1 MSKVLVVANETL
13 GGQSLI
19 DAVLPRAEKGEEFVV
34 VVPATRPRHGDI
46 IYLEA
51 VQDAAQVRIDLA
63 TSFMA
68 EHGVKIDGEV
78 GDPDAF
84 HAAMDAVRE
93 WNPSEIIVSTHPE
106 TRSGWLRKDLVDH
119 LREETG
125 LPVHHVV
132 TDLQTEGLPFKVTL
146 VIANETV
153 SGPELKDRLKAKAA
167 ETGEQDGKLDVFIVI
182 VPQKGGHGRH
192 TREARRRL
200 DSTLNDLE
208 EGGLLVAGMI
218 GDPDPYTAVMNAL
231 NTFHV
236 DDVVIST
243 FPETRSG
250 WLRNDLIKRVQ
261 GATALPV
268 EHVVVDLDAAKA
280 GSA

>member
-1 MSKVLVVANETL
+1 VSKVLVVANETL
-13 GGQSLI
+13 GGKALI
-19 DAVLPRAEKGEEFVV
+19 EAVLPRAEQGDEFVI

-46 IYLEA
+46 VYLEA
-51 VQDAAQVRIDLA
+51 VRDAAQVRIDLA
-63 TSFMA
+63 KSFMS
-68 EHGVKIDGEV
+68 EHGMKIEGEV
-78 GDPDAF
+78 GDPDPF

-93 WNPSEIIVSTHPE
+93 HQPSEIIVSTHPE

-125 LPVHHVV
+125 LPVHHVI
-132 TDLQTEGLPFKVTL
+132 TDLQAEGLPFQVTL

-153 SGPELKDRLKAKAA
+153 GGAALAERLKAKAA
-167 ETGEQDGKLDVFIVI
+167 QASEEDQASVFIVVI
-182 VPQKGGHGRH
+182 PQRGGYGAHA
-192 TREARRRL
+192 REARRRL
-200 DSTLNDLE
+200 DATLRNLE
-208 EGGLLVAGMI
+208 GDGLLVAGMI

-250 WLRNDLIKRVQ
+250 WLRADLIKRVQ
-261 GATALPV
+261 GATTVPV
-268 EHVVVDLDAAKA
+268 EHVVVDLEAEQAAT
-280 GSA
+280 G

>member
-1 MSKVLVVANETL
+1 MAKVLVIANETL
-13 GGQSLI
+13 GGQTLI
-19 DAVLPRAEKGEEFVV
+19 DTVLPRAERGDEFVV
-34 VVPATRPRHGDI
+34 VVPAARPRHGDI
-46 IYLEA
+46 VYLEA

-63 TSFMA
+63 KSFMA
-68 EHGVKIDGEV
+68 EHGVTIEGEV

-93 WNPSEIIVSTHPE
+93 YHPAEIIVSTHPE
-106 TRSGWLRKDLVDH
+106 TRSGWLRKDLVEH

-146 VIANETV
+146 VVANETV
-153 SGPELKDRLKAKAA
+153 AGAELQKRLKDKVDETA
-167 ETGEQDGKLDVFIVI
+167 EDGRTDVFIVV
-182 VPQKGGHGRH
+182 VPQKGGFGAH
-192 TREARRRL
+192 TQEARRRL
-200 DSTLNDLE
+200 DATLRKLRDS
-208 EGGLLVAGMI
+208 GLLAAGMI
-218 GDPDPYTAVMNAL
+218 GNPDPYTATMNAL
-231 NTFHV
+231 QTFHV

-250 WLRNDLIKRVQ
+250 WLRNDLIKRVS

-268 EHVVVDLDAAKA
+268 EHVVVDLDAEKA
-280 GSA
+280 ATG